1 MIRKYIILPF
11 IALGICLTSCNDFL
25 DKLPDDRAEMNAQ
38 DKVTQLLVS
47 AYIEHSPN
55 FLFHMS
61 SDDVDDNGKEY
72 RAQLNQ
78 EQMYRWQT
86 VEGRSNDDPRS
97 LWQDYYEKASTANLA
112 LATIEE
118 MGNPESLSG
127 ERAEALLCRAYAM
140 FVCANTFCMAYD
152 PTKAEEYMGIPYPKK
167 PNVSV
172 KERGTLK

>member
-72 RAQLNQ
+72 IAQLNQ

-86 VEGRSNDDPRS
+86 V
-97 LWQDYYEKASTANLA
+97 
-112 LATIEE
+112 
-118 MGNPESLSG
+118 
-127 ERAEALLCRAYAM
+127 
-140 FVCANTFCMAYD
+140 
-152 PTKAEEYMGIPYPKK
+152 
-167 PNVSV
+167 
-172 KERGTLK
+172 